1 MAKVKIQFDNK
12 KAIIRLRATHLFLQ
26 GSTALMLEMA
36 QYGVAQIKMRTAAGE
51 DHNNHLFK
59 PYAASTKIF
68 RASTGHPTN
77 KVNLFLTG
85 EMLKSMHGRAVH
97 KKEAKIMFKKN
108 KEAEKASQ
116 NQKTRPFFGL
126 NKEDIT
132 GLIRIYKNHLARAQQ

>member
-97 KKEAKIMFKKN
+97 KKEAKIMFKKT
-108 KEAEKASQ
+108 KKPRKQ
-116 NQKTRPFFGL
+116 
-126 NKEDIT
+126 
-132 GLIRIYKNHLARAQQ
+132 ARTKKQDHFLG